1 MMIVVVIIYT
11 ICWLPIHVITIAG
24 DINKTFYNIPGMHIL
39 WTFAHW
45 LSMSNCMYNP
55 FIYCWMN
62 DKFRNGFLKVLRCFT
77 CGILRS
83 RDDIELQRIH
93 RYTTT
98 SAYNHRFSAKTT
110 NGDSADYT
118 VVDVKLYGGDG
129 ITEASSSQSWL
140 VKACLAPRNTAT
152 NKRERTKIRIR
163 VRVQKRGS
171 RFRAMEGTRKVNRY
185 TSPTWNT

>member
-1 MMIVVVIIYT
+1 MYEICTYSFVQFYFQIIKMMIVVVIIYT

-24 DINKTFYNIPGMHIL
+24 DINKTLYNTPGMHIV
-39 WTFAHW
+39 WTVAHW

-62 DKFRNGFLKVLRCFT
+62 DKFRNGFIKVLRCFT
-77 CGILRS
+77 CGMLKS

-93 RYTTT
+93 RYNTT
-98 SAYNHRFSAKTT
+98 SAYNHRFSAKTNVTT

-129 ITEASSSQSWL
+129 ITEASSSQS
-140 VKACLAPRNTAT
+140 
-152 NKRERTKIRIR
+152 
-163 VRVQKRGS
+163 
-171 RFRAMEGTRKVNRY
+171 
-185 TSPTWNT
+185 